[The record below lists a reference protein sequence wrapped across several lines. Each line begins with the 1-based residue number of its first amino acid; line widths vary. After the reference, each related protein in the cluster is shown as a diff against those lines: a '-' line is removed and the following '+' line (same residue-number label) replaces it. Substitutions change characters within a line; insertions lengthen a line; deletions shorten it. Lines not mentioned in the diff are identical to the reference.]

1 MKMKKILIGVIVSLF
16 FGACITEPDYSDI
29 PAITFTDVQ
38 NSPSESQIRADS
50 LTISLGFQDGDGDLG
65 LESTDSLPPFG
76 LFNADG
82 TENEFFFN
90 YFVTFEKKNNGNFEL
105 VTFPNTDTPVS
116 LNGRFPPLNTL
127 GRKVTLEGDLHYSFL
142 VFYGGSFSPIQAGDT
157 LRFKIKIADRTLN
170 LSNEIETAEVII
182 GKH

>member
-1 MKMKKILIGVIVSLF
+1 MKKILIGVIVSILF
-16 FGACITEPDYSDI
+16 SACITEPDYSDV
-29 PAITFTDVQ
+29 PAISFTGVQ
-38 NSPSESQIRADS
+38 SSPSATQARADS

-65 LESTDSLPPFG
+65 LQSSDSLPPFS
-76 LFNADG
+76 LFNGDG

-90 YFVTFEKKNNGNFEL
+90 YFVTFEKKNNGTFEL
-105 VTFPNTDTPVS
+105 VTLPDTDIPVS

-142 VFYGGSFSPIQAGDT
+142 VFYGGNFSPIQANDT

-170 LSNEIETAEVII
+170 LSNEIETGEVVI
-182 GKH
+182 GN